1 MIKDLLYKEF
11 RLAIPAPNWFWLA
24 AVILLLIPGWPFFIV
39 FTYLFFGFFLIV
51 VQTAKANQDLV
62 FSVILPI
69 SKAGIVTAR
78 AAMIITVQLTMLV
91 LAVPFA
97 VARALLYDWDNY
109 AGMNANLVFFG
120 FILVMMATFNAIYL
134 PGAYKAPDRMLWPVG
149 GGTIIATLVGAVLTT
164 LPVLVPALASLND
177 RHMNNPGQQLG
188 VFAGCLLIYAV
199 GTFLAYRRAVANF
212 AKVDL

>member
-120 FILVMMATFNAIYL
+120 FILVMMATD
-134 PGAYKAPDRMLWPVG
+134 G
-149 GGTIIATLVGAVLTT
+149 
-164 LPVLVPALASLND
+164 
-177 RHMNNPGQQLG
+177 
-188 VFAGCLLIYAV
+188 
-199 GTFLAYRRAVANF
+199 
-212 AKVDL
+212 

>member
-11 RLAIPAPNWFWLA
+11 RLAIPTSNWCWLA

-62 FSVILPI
+62 FSVALPI
-69 SKAGIVTAR
+69 PKAGIVTAR
-78 AAMIITVQLTMLV
+78 AAMIVAVEVGMLI

-97 VARALLYDWDNY
+97 IARYWLYDWDNY
-109 AGMNANLVFFG
+109 AGMNSNLVFFG
-120 FILVMMATFNAIYL
+120 FILVMLATFNGIYL
-134 PGAYKAPDRMLWPVG
+134 PGAFKAPDRMLWPVG
-149 GGTIIATLVGAVLTT
+149 GGTIIATLVAAVLTT
-164 LPVLVPALASLND
+164 LPVALPSWSILND
-177 RHMNNPGQQLG
+177 RGLGNLG
-188 VFAGCLLIYAV
+188 VQLAVFSVCLVVYAG